1 MPLESLLI
9 AGRPFQLRLP
19 DPRQMLEEAVLGESQ
34 GRAGWDPYWGLLWA
48 AAPRTAQLLLQAP
61 PRCSRALELGC
72 GVGLTGI
79 AALAA
84 GLATTFSDHSREAV
98 QMAIENAALNGYPD
112 AAGLVFG
119 WDQPPVEL
127 GTWDFLFG
135 SDILYDRAAHHPL
148 LVTLQQL
155 LSPGGMIWIGDAGRA
170 NAVAFVETA
179 AAADWVVRIYDER
192 LQPVR
197 SLEHLQ
203 FRLIVLERSESASV
217 NPGFRRGQLRQP
229 R

>member
-19 DPRQMLEEAVLGESQ
+19 DPRQMLDEAVLGESQ

-48 AAPRTAQLLLQAP
+48 AAPLTAQLLLQAP

-84 GLATTFSDHSREAV
+84 GLATTFSDHSPEAV
-98 QMAIENAALNGYPD
+98 QMALQNAALNGYPH
-112 AAGLVFG
+112 AAGLVFA
-119 WDQPPVEL
+119 WHQPPAES

-148 LVTLQQL
+148 LITLRQL
-155 LSPGGMIWIGDAGRA
+155 LSPGGTVWIGDAGRA
-170 NAVAFVETA
+170 NAAAFAEA
-179 AAADWVVRIYDER
+179 AAAAGWVVQLYNER
-192 LQPVR
+192 LIPVR
-197 SLEHLQ
+197 SVEHLQ
-203 FRLIVLERSESASV
+203 FRLIVLERSESA
-217 NPGFRRGQLRQP
+217 
-229 R
+229 

>member
-19 DPRQMLEEAVLGESQ
+19 DPQNLLDEAVLGESQ

-48 AAPRTAQLLLQAP
+48 AAPLTAQLLLQAP
-61 PRCSRALELGC
+61 PHCSRALELGC

-84 GLATTFSDHSREAV
+84 GLATTFSDHSAEAV
-98 QMAIENAALNGYPD
+98 QMALQNAALNGYPD

-119 WDQPPVEL
+119 WHQPPAAT

-135 SDILYDRAAHHPL
+135 SDILYDRAAHAPL
-148 LVTLQQL
+148 LITLERL
-155 LSPGGMIWIGDAGRA
+155 LSPGGRVWIGDAGRA
-170 NAVAFVETA
+170 NAATFVASASA
-179 AAADWVVRIYDER
+179 AGWRVQLYNER
-192 LQPVR
+192 LLPVR
-197 SLEHLQ
+197 SVEHLQ
-203 FRLIVLERSESASV
+203 FRLIVLERSEAA
-217 NPGFRRGQLRQP
+217 
-229 R
+229 